1 MSSLV
6 CLLEEPSA
14 KAMLTNVLE
23 KIVPDSIAIRYI
35 VFDGKQDLE
44 KQIERK
50 LRGWNQPSS
59 YFLIMRDQDSGNCH
73 EIKANLLSKVESA
86 GKKNVSLVR
95 IACHE
100 LESFYLGDLLA
111 VENGLDITGLT
122 KNQNNRK
129 YRTPD
134 NLSNPAEELSK
145 LTKKKYQ
152 KVSGS
157 RAIGPFLKLDNSN
170 KSVSFNVLVE
180 GVKKLIELEIEQ

>member
-1 MSSLV
+1 MSNLV

-14 KAMLTNVLE
+14 KAMLSIVLK
-23 KIVPDSIAIRYI
+23 KIVPDFMAIRFI

-44 KQIERK
+44 TQIERK
-50 LRGWNQPSS
+50 IRGWNQPSS
-59 YFLIMRDQDSGNCH
+59 YFLIMRDQDSGNCYD
-73 EIKANLLSKVESA
+73 IKANLLSKVERA
-86 GKKNVSLVR
+86 GKKEVTLVR

-111 VENGLDITGLT
+111 IENGLDITGLA
-122 KNQNNRK
+122 KQQNNKK

-134 NLSNPAEELSK
+134 NLSNPADELNR
-145 LTKKKYQ
+145 LTKKQYQ

-170 KSVSFNVLVE
+170 KSVSFSVLIE
-180 GVKKLIELEIEQ
+180 GVKKLIELVVE

>member
-1 MSSLV
+1 MSNLV

-14 KAMLTNVLE
+14 KAMLATVLK
-23 KIVPDSIAIRYI
+23 KIVPEFMAIRFI

-50 LRGWNQPSS
+50 LRGWNLPSS

-73 EIKANLLSKVESA
+73 DIKTNLLSKVEKA
-86 GKKNVSLVR
+86 GKKDVSLVR

-100 LESFYLGDLLA
+100 LESFYLGDLSA

-122 KNQNNRK
+122 KQQNNRK

-134 NLSNPAEELSK
+134 NLSNPADELNK
-145 LTKKKYQ
+145 LTKKQYQ

-157 RAIGPFLKLDNSN
+157 RAIGSYLKIDNTN
-170 KSVSFNVLVE
+170 KSVSFNVLLE
-180 GVKKLIELEIEQ
+180 GVKKLIKLESEQ